1 MLRETM
7 AIDRQRLGLTV
18 LRICLGVFFL
28 FEGLGKIRWFTTPSI
43 LAATLDEW
51 SRAAASGSISAWYL
65 HRIAVPGIPIF
76 ARLVP
81 LGELS
86 AGVALLVGFWTPL
99 FALVA
104 FFMALNFQIASGA
117 VFRYSF
123 LTSGYGLPVLGS
135 TFALALAGTRRRTF
149 VKSGSRA

>member
-1 MLRETM
+1 M

-18 LRICLGVFFL
+18 LRVFLGLFFL
-28 FEGLGKIRWFTTPSI
+28 FEGLGKIRWFANPSM
-43 LAATLDEW
+43 LAATFAEW
-51 SRAAASGSISAWYL
+51 SRSVPADSISAWYL
-65 HRIAVPGIPIF
+65 HRIAVPGVPIF

-86 AGVALLVGFWTPL
+86 AGVALIVGFWTPL

-135 TFALALAGTRRRTF
+135 TLALALAGTRRRTLG
-149 VKSGSRA
+149 KGGSRM